1 MYVNMD
7 KDKSL
12 TVRIPK
18 EIYQQYL
25 DIAIRK
31 SNEERR
37 IVKVS
42 EIVRHALENYIKVL

>member
-1 MYVNMD
+1 MD

-18 EIYQQYL
+18 ELYQKYL
-25 DIAIRK
+25 DIAIKK
-31 SNEERR
+31 SNKERR

-42 EIVRHALENYIKVL
+42 EIVRQALENYIKVL